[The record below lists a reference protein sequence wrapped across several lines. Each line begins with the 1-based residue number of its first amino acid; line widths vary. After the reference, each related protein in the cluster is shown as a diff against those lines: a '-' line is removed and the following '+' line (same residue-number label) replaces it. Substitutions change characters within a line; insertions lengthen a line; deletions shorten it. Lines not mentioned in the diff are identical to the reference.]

1 MSNSNRDAATL
12 DAADTLAPLR
22 ERFDLP
28 VGPDGT
34 PAIYLCG
41 NSLGP
46 MPKAAAAEVESVL
59 RQWSTLAVHGH
70 HQGEHP
76 WLVYHRRFTESLARL
91 VGAEPMEVV
100 AMNTLTAN
108 LHLLLASFYRPSGM
122 RDRILIEAGSFPS
135 DRHAVASQLAW
146 HHRSTEQSLI
156 EVSPSTP
163 LGQWSTHDFIAAI
176 EAAGETLALVLLPG
190 VQYRNGQVLDIA
202 AITAAAHRVGA
213 VAGFDLAHSV
223 GNVPLTLH
231 DDGVDF
237 AVWCHYKYVSAGPG
251 AVAGAFVHARHGTRS
266 DLPRLAGWW
275 GHDLATRFKMGPEFH
290 PTPGADGWQVS
301 NPPILS
307 LAPLAASLAVFDDA
321 GMERLRAKSDAL
333 DAFARQ
339 LIRDR
344 CGARIEILTPDR
356 PAERGCQ
363 LSLRVVGGRE
373 LGRRTFQRLESRGV
387 IGDWREPDV
396 IRIAPMPLYTRF
408 ADVDRAI
415 HLLAEALVDA

>member
-1 MSNSNRDAATL
+1 MSSAERDAAAL
-12 DAADTLAPLR
+12 DAADTLASLR
-22 ERFDLP
+22 EQFELP
-28 VGPDGT
+28 MGPDGT

-46 MPKAAAAEVESVL
+46 MPKAASAEVTSVL
-59 RQWSTLAVHGH
+59 RHWSTLGVRGH
-70 HQGEHP
+70 HEGEHP

-91 VGAEPMEVV
+91 VGAEPLEVV
-100 AMNTLTAN
+100 AMNTLTTN

-122 RDRILIEAGSFPS
+122 RDRILIEAGAFPS

-146 HHRSTEQSLI
+146 HGRSIEQALI
-156 EVSPSTP
+156 EVSPRPP
-163 LGQWSTHDFIAAI
+163 LGQWHTDDFIDAI
-176 EAAGETLALVLLPG
+176 EAAGQTLALVLLPG
-190 VQYRNGQVLDIA
+190 VQYRNGQVLDIG

-213 VAGFDLAHSV
+213 VAGFDLAHSI

-251 AVAGAFVHARHGTRS
+251 AVAGAFVHARHGTRA
-266 DLPRLAGWW
+266 DVPRLAGWW

-290 PTPGADGWQVS
+290 PSPGADGWQLS

-307 LAPLAASLAVFDDA
+307 LAPLAASLALFDAA
-321 GMERLRAKSDAL
+321 GMDRLRSKSDAL
-333 DAFARQ
+333 DGFARR
-339 LIRDR
+339 LIRER
-344 CGARIEILTPDR
+344 CGERIEILTPDR
-356 PAERGCQ
+356 AVERGCQ
-363 LSLRVVGGRE
+363 LSLRVVAGRE
-373 LGRRTFQRLESRGV
+373 CGRRTFQRLESRGV

-408 ADVDRAI
+408 CDVDRAI
-415 HLLAEALVDA
+415 HLLAEALEDA